1 MWNRKPTPAS
11 SVALGGVLAAAAV
24 VVMSLGG
31 MIPVATYVCPVI
43 CMLVLQAVLK
53 ICGQRIAWAWY
64 AAVAIPGLLLCPDKE
79 AAFVFLF
86 LGYYPIVKP
95 RLDRT
100 RLPLLWKLLLFNISI
115 GVLYWL
121 LLHVMG
127 MSALQEEFAEMGTVM
142 AVVLLLLGNITFFM
156 LDYVLKMK
164 LRRKKR

>member
-1 MWNRKPTPAS
+1 M
-11 SVALGGVLAAAAV
+11 
-24 VVMSLGG
+24 
-31 MIPVATYVCPVI
+31 
-43 CMLVLQAVLK
+43 
-53 ICGQRIAWAWY
+53 
-64 AAVAIPGLLLCPDKE
+64 LLCPDKE